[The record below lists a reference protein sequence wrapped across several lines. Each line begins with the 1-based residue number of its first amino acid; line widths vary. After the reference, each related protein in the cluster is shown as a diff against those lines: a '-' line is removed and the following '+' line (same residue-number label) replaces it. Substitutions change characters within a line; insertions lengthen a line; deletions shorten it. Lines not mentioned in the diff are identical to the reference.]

1 MADENILS
9 GLSAYMDETGEVRGN
24 LCRPEVI
31 AKLFGV
37 TVRRIQQLTQDG
49 VIATVK
55 VVEDGRSCRR
65 YDLVSTTQRYVQYLS
80 EKAHGKAI
88 RTEKELQLREKKM
101 EADLA
106 LRESQS
112 ELHRLK
118 TAIASGE
125 YISIEEVKMDYAKFF
140 VVFKKFAMSLP
151 ARMSGMIAGQLDPVE
166 ARRIEKE
173 MSSEVGSL
181 LASFSVA
188 GVAAP
193 KDVKGILKNAEV
205 SQVEKE
211 VSDS

>member
-1 MADENILS
+1 MADENIL
-9 GLSAYMDETGEVRGN
+9 GGCAAYLDETGEVRGN

-37 TVRRIQQLTQDG
+37 SVRRIQQLTQEG

-65 YDLVSTTQRYVQYLS
+65 YDLVATTQRYVRFLS
-80 EKAHGKAI
+80 DRAHGKAA
-88 RTEKELQLREKKM
+88 RSEKELQLREKKM

-118 TAIASGE
+118 TEIASGE
-125 YISIEEVKMDYAKFF
+125 YISIEEVKLDYAKFF
-140 VVFKKFAMSLP
+140 MTFKKFAMSLP
-151 ARMSGMIAGQLDPVE
+151 ARVSGMIAGQLDPVE

-173 MSSEVGSL
+173 MSSEVGTL
-181 LASFSVA
+181 LASFAVA

-193 KDVKGILKNAEV
+193 KDVKGILKHAET
-205 SQVEKE
+205 SPVEKE
-211 VSDS
+211 VPDI